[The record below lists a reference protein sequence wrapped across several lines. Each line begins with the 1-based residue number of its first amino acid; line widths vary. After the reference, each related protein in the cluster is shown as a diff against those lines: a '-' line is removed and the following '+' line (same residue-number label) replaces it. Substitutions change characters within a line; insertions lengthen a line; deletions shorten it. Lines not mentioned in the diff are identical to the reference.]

1 MKRSQFITAALFAA
15 LVPVVACNQ
24 ASETDVV
31 DSRSTPPATG
41 ESAVA
46 TSGTLPADGALL
58 DDATVTSRIQ
68 AKYFLDPTIKG
79 RRIQVDTRGGIVTLQ
94 GEVASDNERA
104 QALLLARTTEGAER
118 VEDALT
124 VNAGIDTPSDG
135 APAAS
140 DAPVPANAD
149 DEALTALVLSRFGE
163 DASLKGASIVVTA
176 KDGVLLLDGI
186 LPTAAAKQRALS
198 VARGT
203 EGVVQV
209 IDRIRVER

>member
-1 MKRSQFITAALFAA
+1 MEKSQFVTAVLFAA
-15 LVPVVACNQ
+15 LVPAAACINRD
-24 ASETDVV
+24 AV
-31 DSRSTPPATG
+31 DSQSRTPAAG

-46 TSGTLPADGALL
+46 TSGTLPAGGARL

-79 RRIQVDTRGGIVTLQ
+79 RRIQVDTQSGVVTLQ

-124 VNAGIDTPSDG
+124 VNAGIDTP
-135 APAAS
+135 AAAS
-140 DAPVPANAD
+140 DVPVPANAD
-149 DEALTALVLSRFGE
+149 DEALTALVQSRLGE
-163 DASLKGASIVVTA
+163 DTSLNAATMIAVTA
-176 KDGVLLLDGI
+176 KDGVLLLDGTA
-186 LPTAAAKQRALS
+186 PTAAAKERAIS

-203 EGVVQV
+203 DGVVQV
-209 IDRIRVER
+209 IDRIRVGG